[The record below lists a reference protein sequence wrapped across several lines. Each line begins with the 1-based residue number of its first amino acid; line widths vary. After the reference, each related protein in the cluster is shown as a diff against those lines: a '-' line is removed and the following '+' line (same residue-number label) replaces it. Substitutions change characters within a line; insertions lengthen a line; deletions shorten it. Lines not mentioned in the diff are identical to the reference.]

1 MLSVVTGSSYA
12 SYPTN
17 ITATVA
23 GNQLTLTWPSTHL
36 GWILQAQTNA
46 LSVGLTTPTNTWF
59 DVPGS
64 DSSTQ
69 AVININTANPTV
81 FYRLRMP

>member
-1 MLSVVTGSSYA
+1 VVSGSSYA

-17 ITATVA
+17 ITATVS
-23 GNQLTLTWPSTHL
+23 GNQLTLTWPATHL

-46 LSVGLTTPTNTWF
+46 LSVGLNTNTWF
-59 DVPGS
+59 DVTTS
-64 DSSTQ
+64 DSSNTN
-69 AVININTANPTV
+69 VITINPANPTV

>member
-1 MLSVVTGSSYA
+1 MLSVVTGSTYA
-12 SYPTN
+12 NYPTN

-23 GNQLTLTWPSTHL
+23 GNQLTLIWPTTHL
-36 GWILQAQTNA
+36 GWILQSQTNA

-59 DVPGS
+59 DVIGS
-64 DSSTQ
+64 DSSNTN
-69 AVININTANPTV
+69 VININPANPTV